1 MKRITSVVS
10 CLLLLQ
16 FMEAMSAMPQ
26 FPRETGS
33 SFVMDSKG
41 GPGDIQIEPPEDA
54 EITYDI
60 DPQMLIFTNALQKGK
75 AEDPFAHLRSVS
87 EEAEEDRDSLY
98 HPFVEG
104 DGEAYAAQV
113 ELVYSQVVNV
123 PEEDRDHLHH
133 H

>member
-1 MKRITSVVS
+1 MKGITTVIS

-16 FMEAMSAMPQ
+16 FIEATSAMPQ
-26 FPRETGS
+26 FPSETDS
-33 SFVMDSKG
+33 SFVKDSKG

-60 DPQMLIFTNALQKGK
+60 DSQMLIFNALQKGT
-75 AEDPFAHLRSVS
+75 AEDPLAYLRSVL
-87 EEAEEDRDSLY
+87 EEAEEDWDSLY
-98 HPFVEG
+98 HPSIEG
-104 DGEAYAAQV
+104 NAEGPAVQA
-113 ELVYSQVVNV
+113 ELEYSEVLNE